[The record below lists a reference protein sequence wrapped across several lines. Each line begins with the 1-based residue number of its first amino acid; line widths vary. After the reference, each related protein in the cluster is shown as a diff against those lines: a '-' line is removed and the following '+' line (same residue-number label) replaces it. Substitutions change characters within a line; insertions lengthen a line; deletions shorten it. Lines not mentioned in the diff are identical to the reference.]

1 MREGRAHVR
10 RFRVLVVGRATAG
23 IGFQALLE
31 DPDVECVETDVTFSD
46 RTQIIC
52 DAHDLPFADSTFDA
66 VVCQAV
72 LEHVLDPIRVV
83 SEIHRVL
90 VDGGLVYSEIPFMQQ
105 VHGGKYDFTR
115 FTLLGHR
122 RLYRC
127 FDEVRSGAQGGPGM
141 ALAWSLWYF
150 MRALAP
156 SAVPAV
162 RWPRCWPDCCSSG

>member
-1 MREGRAHVR
+1 M
-10 RFRVLVVGRATAG
+10 
-23 IGFQALLE
+23 
-31 DPDVECVETDVTFSD
+31 
-46 RTQIIC
+46 
-52 DAHDLPFADSTFDA
+52 
-66 VVCQAV
+66 
-72 LEHVLDPIRVV
+72 LDPIRVV

-156 SAVPAV
+156 GRAGRAVAAVLARLLFFWLKYVDTFVVARPAAIDAASGTFFLGRRRTAAVSDVEVLASYRGASGSGWSASRKHAAAAAP
-162 RWPRCWPDCCSSG
+162 